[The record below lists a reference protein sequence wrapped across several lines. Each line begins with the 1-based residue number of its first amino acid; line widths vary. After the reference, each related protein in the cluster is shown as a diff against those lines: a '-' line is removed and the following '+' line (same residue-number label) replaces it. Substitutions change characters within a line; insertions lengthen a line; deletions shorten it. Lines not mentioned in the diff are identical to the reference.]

1 MPISNQKVVKI
12 ILDECA
18 LIEERC
24 PGYKE
29 ELVDTLVEIIE
40 AEEQHRVQGT
50 HIQKKIDD
58 KCNAAGDFLAKNQ
71 GPTESMEGNF

>member
-1 MPISNQKVVKI
+1 MPISNEKVVKI
-12 ILDECA
+12 VLEECES
-18 LIEERC
+18 IEERC

-58 KCNAAGDFLAKNQ
+58 KCNATGDFLAKNQ
-71 GPTESMEGNF
+71 GSTESMEGNF